1 MSPLGTAPRRVARV
15 ELAASRLFMATHR
28 AEVTDLLLD
37 LADPTT
43 GRLAW
48 Q

>member
-1 MSPLGTAPRRVARV
+1 
-15 ELAASRLFMATHR
+15 MATHR